1 MFIDDTIAAISTPL
15 GEGGIGIV
23 RLSGK
28 DAFKIA
34 GRLFH
39 SPKGRTLSAS
49 KSHRIIYGFVKD
61 PSTNETVDEVLVSV
75 MRSPNTYTREDIA
88 EINCH
93 GGMLPL
99 RKVLELVIR
108 EGARLAEPG
117 EFTKRAFLNGRLDLT
132 EAEAVIDL
140 IKAKTDESGRIALE
154 QLKGR
159 LSEKILKLRE
169 ALTQICTFV
178 EAYIDFPE
186 EEIEI
191 SSKKEMIESAGSI
204 LAELEAL
211 LKTYEEGRF
220 FREGLGAAIVGRPNV
235 GKSSLLNALLQKD
248 RAIVTNVPGTTRDII
263 EEYLNINGLP
273 LRIIDTAGI
282 RESHDMAEREGVKR
296 SLGAIEDADLIIA
309 VVDGSE
315 PLKDEDFEVLGK
327 IKDKNALIA
336 VNKSDLIS
344 PEERKGVA
352 DRFINKVSFPLV
364 GNPSAIPNK
373 SERLRAFILR
383 SNATE
388 NGSRSDKSGSN
399 SALCDYASLVINIS
413 ATRGDGIEELK
424 EAIFNSSVKNWKEQ
438 KEGIIITNLR
448 HKIAIQAAH
457 DSLGNALKTMEAN
470 QPLEITAIDLREALD
485 RLGEIVGAVTTDDIL
500 NRIFSDFCIGK

>member
-1 MFIDDTIAAISTPL
+1 MFLDDTIVAISTPL

-28 DAFKIA
+28 DAISIA
-34 GRLFH
+34 DRLFH
-39 SPKGRTLSAS
+39 SPKGKTLSAS
-49 KSHRIIYGFVKD
+49 KSHRIVYGFIKD
-61 PSTNETVDEVLVSV
+61 PATNDTIDEVLISV
-75 MRSPNTYTREDIA
+75 MRSPNTYTREDIV

-99 RKVLELVIR
+99 RKVLELVIK

-117 EFTKRAFLNGRLDLT
+117 EFTKRAFLNGRLDLS

-140 IKAKTDESGRIALE
+140 IRAKTAESGRIALE

-159 LSEKILKLRE
+159 LSGKILKLRE

-186 EEIEI
+186 EDIEI
-191 SSKKEMIESAGSI
+191 SSKKEMMESAGST
-204 LAELEAL
+204 LAELESL

-248 RAIVTNVPGTTRDII
+248 RAIVTNMPGTTRDII

-282 RESHDMAEREGVKR
+282 RESHDMAEVEGVKR
-296 SLGAIEDADLIIA
+296 SLRAIEDADLVIA

-327 IKDKNALIA
+327 IKGKNAIIA
-336 VNKSDLIS
+336 INKSDLIS
-344 PEERKGVA
+344 PEARSPQRLAWGEKRG
-352 DRFINKVSFPLV
+352 
-364 GNPSAIPNK
+364 SAEAN
-373 SERLRAFILR
+373 SVLNAYAARL
-383 SNATE
+383 
-388 NGSRSDKSGSN
+388 
-399 SALCDYASLVINIS
+399 INIS

-424 EAIFNSSVKNWKEQ
+424 GAIFNSSVKNWQEQ

-448 HKIAIQAAH
+448 HKIAIQAAY
-457 DSLGNALKTMEAN
+457 DSLGNALKSMETN
-470 QPLEITAIDLREALD
+470 QPIEITAIDLREALD

>member
-1 MFIDDTIAAISTPL
+1 MTDRDISIRISKLYYIIMFLDDTIVAISTPL

-34 GRLFH
+34 DRLFH
-39 SPKGRTLSAS
+39 SPKGKKISEVH
-49 KSHRIIYGFVKD
+49 SHRIVYGFIKD
-61 PSTNETVDEVLVSV
+61 PATNDTIDEVLISV
-75 MRSPNTYTREDIA
+75 MRSPNTYTREDIV

-99 RKVLELVIR
+99 RKVLELVIK

-117 EFTKRAFLNGRLDLT
+117 EFTKRAFLNGRLDLS

-140 IKAKTDESGRIALE
+140 IRAKTAESGRIALE

-159 LSEKILKLRE
+159 LSGKILKLRE

-186 EEIEI
+186 EDIEI
-191 SSKKEMIESAGSI
+191 SSKKEMMESAGSI
-204 LAELEAL
+204 LAELESL

-248 RAIVTNVPGTTRDII
+248 RAIVTNMPGTTRDII

-282 RESHDMAEREGVKR
+282 RESHDMAEVEGVKR
-296 SLGAIEDADLIIA
+296 SLRAIEDADLVIA

-327 IKDKNALIA
+327 IKGKNAIIA
-336 VNKSDLIS
+336 INKSDLIS
-344 PEERKGVA
+344 PEARIHPSQRCGERKRG
-352 DRFINKVSFPLV
+352 
-364 GNPSAIPNK
+364 SAEAN
-373 SERLRAFILR
+373 SVLNAYAARL
-383 SNATE
+383 
-388 NGSRSDKSGSN
+388 
-399 SALCDYASLVINIS
+399 INIS

-424 EAIFNSSVKNWKEQ
+424 GAIFNSSVKNWKEQ

-448 HKIAIQAAH
+448 HKIAIQAAY
-457 DSLGNALKTMEAN
+457 DSLGNALKSMETN
-470 QPLEITAIDLREALD
+470 QPIEITAIDLREALD

>member
-1 MFIDDTIAAISTPL
+1 MFLDDTIAAISTPL

-34 GRLFH
+34 DRLFH
-39 SPKGRTLSAS
+39 SPKGKKISDTP
-49 KSHRIIYGFVKD
+49 SHRIIYGFVKD
-61 PSTNETVDEVLVSV
+61 PSTNDTVDEVLVSV
-75 MRSPNTYTREDIA
+75 MRSPNTYTREDIV

-108 EGARLAEPG
+108 EGARLADPG
-117 EFTKRAFLNGRLDLT
+117 EFTKRAFLNGRLDLS

-140 IKAKTDESGRIALE
+140 IRAKTDEAGRIALE

-159 LSEKILKLRE
+159 LSVKILKLRE

-191 SSKKEMIESAGSI
+191 SSKKEMLESTGSI
-204 LAELEAL
+204 LAELESL

-248 RAIVTNVPGTTRDII
+248 RAIVTNMPGTTRDII

-296 SLGAIEDADLIIA
+296 SLKAIEDADLVIA

-315 PLKDEDFEVLGK
+315 PLKNEDFEVLGK
-327 IKDKNALIA
+327 IKGKNAIIA
-336 VNKSDLIS
+336 INKSDLIS
-344 PEERKGVA
+344 PKERESRRAEVA
-352 DRFINKVSFPLV
+352 
-364 GNPSAIPNK
+364 
-373 SERLRAFILR
+373 
-383 SNATE
+383 
-388 NGSRSDKSGSN
+388 
-399 SALCDYASLVINIS
+399 SALFSYASQIISIS
-413 ATRGDGIEELK
+413 ALKEDGLEELK
-424 EAIFNSSVKNWKEQ
+424 DTIFSSCVKNWKEQ

-448 HKIAIQAAH
+448 HKIAIQAAY
-457 DSLGNALKTMEAN
+457 DSLGNALKSMETN
-470 QPLEITAIDLREALD
+470 QPVEITAIDLREALD
-485 RLGEIVGAVTTDDIL
+485 RIGEIVGAVTTDDIL

>member
-1 MFIDDTIAAISTPL
+1 MFLDDTIAAISTPL

-34 GRLFH
+34 DRLFH
-39 SPKGRTLSAS
+39 SPKGKKISDTP
-49 KSHRIIYGFVKD
+49 SHRIIYGFVKD
-61 PSTNETVDEVLVSV
+61 PSTNDTVDEVLVSV
-75 MRSPNTYTREDIA
+75 MRSPNTYTREDIV

-117 EFTKRAFLNGRLDLT
+117 EFTKRAFLNGRLDLS

-140 IKAKTDESGRIALE
+140 IRAKTDESGRIALE

-159 LSEKILKLRE
+159 LSGKILKLRE

-191 SSKKEMIESAGSI
+191 SSKKEMMESAGSI
-204 LAELEAL
+204 LAELESL

-248 RAIVTNVPGTTRDII
+248 RAIVTNMPGTTRDII

-282 RESHDMAEREGVKR
+282 RESHDMAEVEGVKR
-296 SLGAIEDADLIIA
+296 SLRAIEDADLVIA

-315 PLKDEDFEVLGK
+315 PLKNEDFEVLGK
-327 IKDKNALIA
+327 IKDKNAIIA
-336 VNKSDLIS
+336 INKSDLIS
-344 PEERKGVA
+344 PQERKSDA
-352 DRFINKVSFPLV
+352 DSLINKVSFPLV
-364 GNPSAIPNK
+364 GNPSK
-373 SERLRAFILR
+373 ERLRAFILR

-399 SALCDYASLVINIS
+399 SALTDYASRVIYIS
-413 ATRGDGIEELK
+413 ALKEDGIEELK
-424 EAIFNSSVKNWKEQ
+424 GAIFNSCVKNWKEQ

-457 DSLGNALKTMEAN
+457 DSLGNALRSMETN
-470 QPLEITAIDLREALD
+470 QPLEITAIDLRDALD